1 MWMNIHPSKLNELL
15 SSALRNRVASEMTY
29 ISGVAGF
36 WRVVGIGF
44 VGLGFGVAIGIV
56 LYGYSFVTRNSNN
69 AAVLSEAFAK
79 AISDVQLN
87 GVVEGEVKLE
97 PGEISLAKGQEVSL
111 DSNSRLLLD
120 PSAKVLV
127 EGEIKVQA
135 PAISVPQNVPRAAS
149 RNPTIANF
157 TIFKS
162 VPYEKGTILTGWK
175 FLTSAQ
181 TAPTSQ
187 YCYYHERG
195 DDPDIALQ
203 VEVGNDEIVATPKS
217 GSKSIDMTAA
227 FNRCVWFK
235 KDVQ

>member
-15 SSALRNRVASEMTY
+15 SSALRNRVASEMSY

-36 WRVVGIGF
+36 WRAVGIGF
-44 VGLGFGVAIGIV
+44 VGLGLGVAIGIAF
-56 LYGYSFVTRNSNN
+56 YGYSFVTRNSNN
-69 AAVLSEAFAK
+69 AAALSQAFAR
-79 AISDVQLN
+79 ALSDVQLS
-87 GVVEGEVKLE
+87 GVAEGVVKLE
-97 PGEISLAKGQEVSL
+97 PNEISLAKGQEVSL
-111 DSNSRLLLD
+111 DSGSRLLLD
-120 PSAKVLV
+120 PLAKVLV
-127 EGEIKVQA
+127 EGEIKVQT
-135 PAISVPQNVPRAAS
+135 PTVSVPQNIPRAAS
-149 RNPTIANF
+149 RNPAIANF

-181 TAPTSQ
+181 AAPTSQ

-203 VEVGNDEIVATPKS
+203 VEVGNDEIIATPKS
-217 GSKSIDMTAA
+217 GSKSIDLTAA

-235 KDVQ
+235 RDVQ